1 MTAIDKAVSSD
12 ITLGQLLDGLAAAPE
27 APLVFV
33 YDGHP
38 VKAGYHVTEV
48 KAGVFSALDCGA
60 NPEAWSE
67 MFVQLWDIDEDDR
80 SHMPAG
86 KFSAIIRKVT
96 DHVRLDPAAKL
107 TFEVSDGSRPM
118 ALYCA
123 SSPSIAAD
131 GIEVMLA
138 ARPASCKPR
147 DRWLAENSGAANSC
161 CDPATTGSKCCI

>member
-1 MTAIDKAVSSD
+1 MTAIDKAGSSD

-27 APLVFV
+27 APLVFL
-33 YDGHP
+33 YEGQP

-48 KAGVFSALDCGA
+48 KAGAFSALDCGA

-67 MFVQLWDIDEDDR
+67 MFIQLWDINEDGR

-86 KFSAIIRKVT
+86 KFSAIIRKVS
-96 DHVRLDPAAKL
+96 DHVRLDPEAKL
-107 TFEVSDGSRPM
+107 TFEVSDGNRPM

-123 SSPSIAAD
+123 SSPRMAED
-131 GIEVMLA
+131 KIEVTLA

-147 DRWLAENSGAANSC
+147 DRWLAENPAATNSC
-161 CDPATTGSKCCI
+161 CSPAKTSSKCCA